1 LAVKLMAKEPS
12 FCVQVK
18 NEVAHQAEARS
29 CCLRAELAACARTL
43 GSMRI
48 ASGAAGSSTPA
59 PGGRPQD
66 PAAPLASAGA
76 ALLFTSE
83 NPVVARR
90 IFKLARQLGWQ
101 ADILVRLCTRP
112 RQRRLFVVQT
122 PLRQQG
128 LFLLQ
133 ELGLA
138 DRKGRLKD
146 RLEGRLLDRNC
157 CRRAYLRGCF
167 LGGGFLNQPGHG
179 YHLEFV
185 FENSE
190 AAEELKEI
198 LTQFGLNPSRR
209 KRKENCLVYLKE
221 ADRVGE
227 FLRLVGATQGVL
239 AFENGRIMK
248 DMRNQVNRLVNCETA
263 NVGKEVD
270 AGLSQVEMIG
280 QIQRRAGLESLSP
293 QLRALALLRLSHPEA
308 SLQEL
313 GRLLDPPLGK
323 SGVNHRF
330 RQLRL
335 IAGQLRSEKRAG
347 ARLRARK
354 CEY

>member
-1 LAVKLMAKEPS
+1 MAKEPS
-12 FCVQVK
+12 FCAQVK
-18 NEVAHQAEARS
+18 SEVARQAEIRS
-29 CCLRAELAACARTL
+29 CCLRAELAACARTM

-48 ASGAAGSSTPA
+48 GNAGE
-59 PGGRPQD
+59 
-66 PAAPLASAGA
+66 

-83 NPVVARR
+83 SPAVARR

-112 RQRRLFVVQT
+112 RQRRLFVVQM
-122 PLRQQG
+122 PLRQQN
-128 LFLLQ
+128 LFLPQ

-146 RLEGRLLDRNC
+146 RIEGRLLDRSC
-157 CRRAYLRGCF
+157 CRRSYLRGCF
-167 LGGGFLNQPGHG
+167 MGGGFLNQPGHG
-179 YHLEFV
+179 YNLEFV
-185 FENSE
+185 FDNNE

-198 LTQFGLNPSRR
+198 MTQFGLNPSRR
-209 KRKENCLVYLKE
+209 QRKENCLVYLQE

-227 FLRLVGATQGVL
+227 FLRLIGATQGVL
-239 AFENGRIMK
+239 AFENGRILK

-263 NVGKEVD
+263 NVSKTVE
-270 AGLSQVEMIG
+270 AGLSQVEMIS
-280 QIQRRAGLESLSP
+280 QLQHRVGLESLP
-293 QLRALALLRLSHPEA
+293 PHLQDLALLRLSHPEA

-335 IAGQLRSEKRAG
+335 IAGQIVRTEMRPLCRKMRSEKRGMKA
-347 ARLRARK
+347 
-354 CEY
+354 